1 MPTPTASFPARASA
15 RTARVH
21 ILFFGK
27 PADLLGRGLDIAVP
41 PEGCSI
47 RTLRRLVGERLD
59 GALRA
64 LAQSEVRWALDREIV
79 DDDAWVKP
87 GVEVAAFS
95 MFSGG

>member
-1 MPTPTASFPARASA
+1 MPTHTVSA
-15 RTARVH
+15 AAPRGRTAKVH

-27 PADLLGRGLDIAVP
+27 PADLLGRGLEVVIPSD
-41 PEGCSI
+41 GCSV

-64 LAQSEVRWALDREIV
+64 LAQSEVRWALDREVV
-79 DDDAWVKP
+79 DDDAWVRP
-87 GVEVAAFS
+87 GAEVAAFS